1 MNGDGIDVNIDDH
14 ILVFN
19 SGSSSLKF
27 QLFGANGDTS
37 ASVLRGI
44 VRDLGDDAI
53 CEWVYHGKRERTV
66 LSANDHGVAA
76 GHVLALLE
84 QNTDADG
91 ALLDTVGAIG
101 YRIVH
106 GGNDFFEPT
115 LLTDKTLAALDALSP
130 LAPLHNPPA
139 LAVIRACREQ
149 LPDTPMVGVFDT
161 AFFHALPDYVRAYAL
176 PAEWTAGTQPIR
188 RYGFHG
194 LAHRYMAER
203 YAALYAANDTTS
215 RVITLQLGHGCSVA
229 AIREGRAIETSMGF
243 TPLEGLIMATRPG
256 DVDVGVV
263 LHLLEHGGV
272 SAEALTD
279 GLNHRA
285 GLLGLSGASA
295 DMQELLA
302 LEAQGH
308 AGARLAV
315 EAFCHRARKYIGACL
330 AVLGGADVIVFGGG
344 IGEHAPDIRA
354 RICAGMDWC
363 GLQLD
368 EQSNRSAVGKEACIS
383 TVDASIAAYVIP
395 VDEEA
400 LIARDTLSCL
410 SASHTQKS
418 HLSV

>member
-1 MNGDGIDVNIDDH
+1 MKIDDD

-27 QLFGANGDTS
+27 QLFGADADTS
-37 ASVLRGI
+37 AGALRGM
-44 VRDLGDDAI
+44 VRDLGDEAI
-53 CEWVYHGKRERTV
+53 CEWVYRGKRERTV
-66 LSANDHGVAA
+66 LSAADHTAA
-76 GHVLALLE
+76 ARYVLALLE
-84 QNTDADG
+84 QITDAG
-91 ALLDTVGAIG
+91 HSLLDGVAAMGH
-101 YRIVH
+101 RIVH
-106 GGNDFFEPT
+106 GGDSFFEPT
-115 LLTDKTLAALDALSP
+115 LLTDETLAALDALSP

-139 LAVIRACREQ
+139 LAVIRTCQEQ

-176 PAEWTAGTQPIR
+176 PVEWTAGTQPIR

-203 YAALYAANDTTS
+203 FATVHAVNDTAS

-229 AIREGRAIETSMGF
+229 AIRDGRAIETSMGF

-272 SAEALTD
+272 TAHALTD

-308 AGARLAV
+308 AGAHLAV
-315 EAFCHRARKYIGACL
+315 EAFCHRARKYVGAYL
-330 AVLGGADVIVFGGG
+330 AVLGGADAIVFGGG
-344 IGEHAPDIRA
+344 IGEHAPAIRA

-368 EQSNRSAVGKEACIS
+368 EQSNRSAVGREACIS

-400 LIARDTLSCL
+400 LIARDTLSYL
-410 SASHTQKS
+410 SATHTQKS
-418 HLSV
+418 HFSI

>member
-1 MNGDGIDVNIDDH
+1 MNIDDH
-14 ILVFN
+14 ILAFN
-19 SGSSSLKF
+19 CGSSSLKF
-27 QLFGANGDTS
+27 QLFRADGDTS
-37 ASVLRGI
+37 ASELRGI

-66 LSANDHGVAA
+66 LSANDHGAAA

-84 QNTDADG
+84 LITDADG
-91 ALLDTVGAIG
+91 SLLGTVSAIG
-101 YRIVH
+101 HRIVH
-106 GGNDFFEPT
+106 GGDSFYEPT

-139 LAVIRACREQ
+139 LAVICMCREQ
-149 LPDTPMVGVFDT
+149 LPDIPMAGVFDT

-176 PAEWTAGTQPIR
+176 PAEWTEQLQPIR

-203 YAALYAANDTTS
+203 FAIIHAADVTPS

-229 AIREGRAIETSMGF
+229 AIRDESAIETSMGF

-256 DVDVGVV
+256 DVDVGVL
-263 LHLLEHGGV
+263 LHLLEHGSVTTG
-272 SAEALTD
+272 ALKD

-285 GLLGLSGASA
+285 GLLGLSGVSA

-302 LEAQGH
+302 LEIQGH
-308 AGARLAV
+308 AGAHLAV
-315 EAFCHRARKYIGACL
+315 EAFCHRARKYIGAYL
-330 AVLGGADVIVFGGG
+330 AVLGGADAIVFGGG

-354 RICAGMDWC
+354 RICDGMEWC

-368 EQSNRSAVGKEACIS
+368 GQSNRSTVGAEARIS
-383 TVDASIAAYVIP
+383 TADASIAAYVIP

-410 SASHTQKS
+410 SATQTQKS
-418 HLSV
+418 HFSI